1 MNDGIEVKTN
11 PWIFFLLAI
20 GISWF
25 FWFWV
30 ILAHWN
36 VFTFPAILFGALGLF
51 GPAFAEIILI
61 YLSNDEQQWRDY
73 WQRVFDVKRISI
85 RWHLV
90 IWLTFPVLNAFSI
103 LISVLKG
110 SSIPSFKVAN
120 ELATQPWRI
129 IPFVIFML
137 LYGPLP
143 EELGWRGYALD
154 GLQVRYSAFIASIIL
169 GFVWSLWHIPLF
181 FMKGTFQHDQLKFG
195 TEDFWVYILGPIIVS
210 ILFTWVYNN
219 THRSTLSAICLH
231 FMINFTSEII
241 PLTHQARFY
250 NLILV
255 TVVAIVIIF
264 TYGYKTLTF
273 QQKELKPIS

>member
-1 MNDGIEVKTN
+1 MNKGAEVKTN
-11 PWIFFLLAI
+11 PWIFFSLAI
-20 GISWF
+20 SISWF

-61 YLSNDEQQWRDY
+61 YQYHNKQQWQDY
-73 WQRVFDVKRISI
+73 WQRVFDVKRIGI

-90 IWLTFPVLNAFSI
+90 IWLTFPILNAGSI
-103 LISVLKG
+103 LISILNG
-110 SSIPSFKVAN
+110 SPVPTFEMAN
-120 ELATQPWRI
+120 KLATQPWRI
-129 IPFVIFML
+129 IPFVIFIL
-137 LYGPLP
+137 LFGPLP

-154 GLQVRYSAFIASIIL
+154 GLQLRYNAFVASIIL

-210 ILFTWVYNN
+210 ILFTWAYNN
-219 THRSTLSAICLH
+219 THIQKVMLCLNTNSL
-231 FMINFTSEII
+231 F
-241 PLTHQARFY
+241 
-250 NLILV
+250 
-255 TVVAIVIIF
+255 
-264 TYGYKTLTF
+264 
-273 QQKELKPIS
+273 